1 MVFVL
6 TGCSNPRGQ
15 NGKTYVDSII
25 AVKDVTVKRGEVD
38 IPDNKKMKEK
48 YKDYDTEDEIK
59 IKKTTFSAAMD
70 EGWFNGLIVWPIA
83 QLINLT
89 SSFSD
94 AGMGIII
101 TTFLIQLL
109 IFLFSIKSQVASQK
123 MQAIQPEIN
132 KINAKYAGKG
142 DERSKMMQ
150 AQEMQAIYSKYKINP
165 FGTLLTTF
173 IQFPVIF
180 GMYYATMRAFAV
192 VSGNFF
198 GIDLTLTPLEGFKA
212 SSYWHIVIFALMVIF
227 QLLSFKMPQWLQAHR
242 KKKNNVKEKKYAEP
256 PKKASGMMGSMNMMM
271 YMSTAMITIFAI
283 NWPLAMSFY
292 WLVNSVFRVIQ
303 NVVIHRFFIKD

>member
-6 TGCSNPRGQ
+6 TGCSNPRGEH
-15 NGKTYVDSII
+15 GKTYVDSII
-25 AVKDVTVKRGEVD
+25 SVKDVTVKRGEVD
-38 IPDNKKMKEK
+38 LPKEGKVKDK
-48 YKDYDTEDEIK
+48 YKNLKPGDEIK
-59 IKKTTFSAAMD
+59 IKKTEFSDALD

-83 QLINLT
+83 QLINIT
-89 SSFSD
+89 AGFTD

-109 IFLFSIKSQVASQK
+109 IFLISIKSQVATQK
-123 MQAIQPEIN
+123 MQTIQPELN
-132 KINAKYAGKG
+132 KIQAKYAGKT
-142 DERSKMMQ
+142 DDRSKMMQ
-150 AQEMQAIYSKYKINP
+150 AQEMQALYSKYKINP

-180 GMYYATMRAFAV
+180 GMYYATMRAYAV

-198 GIDLTLTPLEGFKA
+198 GIDLTMTPIEGFKA
-212 SSYWHIVIFALMVIF
+212 SSYAHVVIFVLMVAF
-227 QLLSFKMPQWLQAHR
+227 QLISFKMPQWLQAYK
-242 KKKNNVKEKKYAEP
+242 KKKNHVKEKKYAEP
-256 PKKASGMMGSMNMMM
+256 SKKSSGMMGSMNMMM

-292 WLVNSVFRVIQ
+292 WLVNSAFRVIQ
-303 NVVIHRFFIKD
+303 NIVIHKFFIKD